1 MNILSDEKAFLKK
14 YHLDE
19 AEYNRTGLKWEQLN
33 SIYEA
38 YLKEM
43 PQIRALE
50 NYFSDCLKSV
60 DNVHSVITRLK
71 DPERLIETLIRK
83 KIRQ

>member
-1 MNILSDEKAFLKK
+1 MMNILSDEKTFLKK

-19 AEYNRTGLKWEQLN
+19 AEYNRTGLKWDQLN

-43 PQIRALE
+43 PQIQGAGELL
-50 NYFSDCLKSV
+50 F
-60 DNVHSVITRLK
+60 RL
-71 DPERLIETLIRK
+71 PEKRGQCSFGNNEAKRPGTLD
-83 KIRQ
+83 